1 MEFELK
7 NAASIGDVKSK
18 DNDNSLQYLNITV
31 GVKGCPYNIVETKTV
46 EYVFSNSITIK
57 EAKDGVT
64 TFAEKWVAT
73 NYPSI

>member
-64 TFAEKWVAT
+64 PFAEKWVAE
-73 NYPSI
+73 NYPTV